1 MVAVGKLLAVGLFGE
16 QSHSRRVLAS
26 VAAEQLVRVERKIL
40 LELYF
45 ADLHVVDFGGHFVH
59 AVSRGDG
66 YGVVHFRFAEYPV
79 NQIYRF
85 VRAVAH
91 EDAFHRDALDLRKA
105 CLERLLARVGV
116 AVDSVVVRIFVGV
129 EGYAQLGALVIVA
142 RGGVGREVAD
152 ILPYEIAYVH
162 DLSVCAAGAEFV
174 SATVCR
180 PFGDGSL
187 PVLHCFVR
195 PRLLGPAAGRLL
207 RWAITGFRS
216 WRRFHSSFRS
226 RSVTAFLCAPS
237 PSAAAIVSITP
248 PIRCNPA
255 GEIS

>member
-1 MVAVGKLLAVGLFGE
+1 MQYDQVRKFAEAREKARLCGEVDVRFVEHHDSCEFADDPFDGRRGEAVGCRVVRGTEPQQAGVGIRCG
-16 QSHSRRVLAS
+16 
-26 VAAEQLVRVERKIL
+26 EQLVRVERKIL

-162 DLSVCAAGAEFV
+162 GLSVCAAGAEFV
-174 SATVCR
+174 SAAVCR

-187 PVLHCFVR
+187 PV
-195 PRLLGPAAGRLL
+195 
-207 RWAITGFRS
+207 
-216 WRRFHSSFRS
+216 
-226 RSVTAFLCAPS
+226 
-237 PSAAAIVSITP
+237 
-248 PIRCNPA
+248 
-255 GEIS
+255 